1 MVTVPADQ
9 PGQPLVRSRSGR
21 QLARPVALRVGF
33 PLLLVSALPF
43 LALGIA
49 TAALPAQRWTRYTG
63 RWPRLPYGMTGYPL
77 LGLGLL
83 VLAGAYLLLAVLAY
97 QRRGWARIA
106 VVTLTAV
113 FDVALVMA
121 LLADIP
127 RTGWLVFG
135 AAVVLCSLAGVVLCY
150 QPEVDRYLGEA

>member
-1 MVTVPADQ
+1 
-9 PGQPLVRSRSGR
+9 
-21 QLARPVALRVGF
+21 
-33 PLLLVSALPF
+33 LLLVSALPF
-43 LALGIA
+43 VALGVA
-49 TAALPAQRWTRYTG
+49 AVALPVHRWARYTG
-63 RWPRLPYGMTGYPL
+63 PWPRMPDGMTGYPL

-83 VLAGAYLLLAVLAY
+83 LLAGVYLVLAVLAY

-121 LLADIP
+121 LLADTT

-135 AAVVLCSLAGVVLCY
+135 AGVVLCSLAGVVLCY

>member
-1 MVTVPADQ
+1 VVTVPADQ
-9 PGQPLVRSRSGR
+9 TGQPLVRARSGR
-21 QLARPVALRVGF
+21 QLARPVALRLEF
-33 PLLLVSALPF
+33 PLWLASALPF
-43 LALGIA
+43 LALGVAA
-49 TAALPAQRWTRYTG
+49 TALPVRRWARYTCL
-63 RWPRLPYGMTGYPL
+63 WPRVPDGMSRYPL

-83 VLAGAYLLLAVLAY
+83 LLAGGYLVVAVLAY

-113 FDVALVMA
+113 FDMVLVMV

-150 QPEVDRYLGEA
+150 QPEVDRYFGQA

>member
-1 MVTVPADQ
+1 
-9 PGQPLVRSRSGR
+9 
-21 QLARPVALRVGF
+21 VGF

-43 LALGIA
+43 LVLGVA
-49 TAALPAQRWTRYTG
+49 TVALPVHRWARYTG
-63 RWPRLPYGMTGYPL
+63 RWPRVPDGMTGYPL

-83 VLAGAYLLLAVLAY
+83 LLAGMYLLLAVLAY
-97 QRRGWARIA
+97 QRRSWARIA

-113 FDVALVMA
+113 FDVVLAMV
-121 LLADIP
+121 LLADTP

-150 QPEVDRYLGEA
+150 QPEVDLYLGQA